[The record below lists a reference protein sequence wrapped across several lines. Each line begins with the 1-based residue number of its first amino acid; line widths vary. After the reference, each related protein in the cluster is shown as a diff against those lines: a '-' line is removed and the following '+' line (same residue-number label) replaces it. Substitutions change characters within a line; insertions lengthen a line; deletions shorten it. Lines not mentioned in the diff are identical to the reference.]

1 MKNQISFVL
10 LVVSSTLL
18 SVVCAATVGKV
29 AVPQLRLVVENESK
43 KELSSSVFTQTA
55 AASSSSSSSSSP
67 FNEGDILRF
76 SFSLSLSDHQSP
88 QDFAPQQVFM
98 AFSHPDLSSDLV
110 FVASHS
116 SSLQYSLTVV
126 IRLPSA
132 ADPFPVFFFF
142 KISKPFSQLFFYS
155 YYFS

>member
-1 MKNQISFVL
+1 MFCVVLFVC
-10 LVVSSTLL
+10 SILL

-67 FNEGDILRF
+67 FNEGDTLRF

-88 QDFAPQQVFM
+88 QDFAPQQVFL

-132 ADPFPVFFFF
+132 ADPSLFFSS
-142 KISKPFSQLFFYS
+142 SKFQSPFLNYSFYS